1 MSNQLEF
8 VYASGGLV
16 SQSVLANALSDSPS
30 GGDMRPAAFAYGSRD
45 TETPSQHAETVETAF
60 QLLCERYDAI
70 AADIDCLDTST
81 LREKWLVPL
90 LSLLDFEPTFQRARL
105 KSSDGRE
112 TFDITHLGWNAEDAP
127 PLVLVPGPL
136 DDAAAG
142 AKRCPHMELQVYL
155 NRSNALWGIAAN
167 ARELRLLR
175 DFHHTTLKAYVG
187 FDLNAIFATRD
198 FQSFRALYRLAH
210 RSRLVPREDGK
221 CILEA
226 LFEKSQAEGVQVGK
240 VLRDQVQTAIE
251 ALAEGLLSADVR
263 AAIADPKESRAVYEE
278 LLLLIYRIMFLL
290 FAEQRRML
298 PAEGIYAET
307 YSLTTLARI
316 AETRSAD
323 PHHCDL
329 WEGLKA
335 TFLMLSKGAPAI
347 GVFPYNGRLFDPGR
361 TPRLVGRLCEN
372 RYLLEAVSALTQV
385 TVSQGRT
392 RLRQRVN
399 YAAMGVEELGSVYES
414 LLNYS
419 VKRAD
424 APIQTEAGRM
434 VPKGGVYLAPLTTER
449 KDLGA
454 YYTPPELV
462 DFVLEVSLDRLIAE
476 RLEKAGKEAEARERA
491 LLDLRICDPA
501 CGSGAFL
508 VGAVDRIA
516 LALAGV
522 RSGGGQPTERT
533 VQLARRDVLRHCIYG
548 VDKNP
553 LAVELAKLALWLESH
568 AEGMP
573 LTFLDHRLVVGDSLT
588 GPFWDKLIM
597 RPSNPE
603 EPVEGV
609 FHQGLTLALQNR
621 LAEALS
627 CVRHLEATVGISMAE
642 VEEKERI
649 KAELDRALRPF
660 RIIAAA
666 WSGGVMLGPEK
677 CDDLAY
683 GELLASVAKTGEIPA
698 TLPSP
703 VGRGD
708 GGEGTSASA
717 RGAGGE
723 GGLPAMIARGLG
735 VDLPLPLG
743 VGRGEGAQRE
753 GSSAKYASQT
763 SPHPNPLS
771 KGEGTIDRDQLYAL
785 LESARCVPA
794 LPYDLAFPEVFYP
807 TGVPHG
813 RTGFDAV
820 LGNPPWEAIQ
830 FKSKEFFAAFDF
842 EILSAPTKRERTA
855 IEKRLTAHPAVGP
868 LFEQYVEVFE
878 QQKRVNDC
886 LYQYQKVFIEGDLA
900 GRQLDAFRV
909 FMERNS
915 QLLYRSGMTGVV
927 VPSAFHAN
935 EGATGVRQLYLEKMA
950 LRCCYSFENRRALF
964 EIHRSFKFALVV
976 ARAGGPTREFSCAF
990 YLHDDEWLFGQ
1001 RNGREPLRY
1010 THDFVRRTGGDY
1022 LSLLELQ
1029 SEEDVK
1035 IAQVC
1040 FANGDPFG
1048 QVCERAR
1055 IRFGAECHMTND
1067 AWRFTPTVQVLP
1079 EDEDPRDPGVSA
1091 RLLEMGYLMLHEGK
1105 TFWHYDDHWESRP
1118 KYVVSTKHLQDR
1130 AAWQV
1135 SPRLYRLAFRKVASS
1150 TNERTFVIGLLPP
1163 LWLSGDS
1170 VYAEQEPPKRPN
1182 HVALALATI
1191 GSAFAT
1197 DWAVRQLVSANVN
1210 LFIVN
1215 RVPFP
1220 PRLIAMPFVLRS
1232 GLRLTCNHSGYEPLW
1247 REQVG
1252 DAWREEGK
1260 PPMTWPVLATDDE
1273 RWEVRAAIDAVVA
1286 DAYGLSRDQY
1296 AHVLSTFSHAS
1307 YRKAPELCLARFD
1320 ELKQLG
1326 LDAFTRKY
1334 DPYWDIPLNG
1344 NLPQPVI
1351 DLPLPG
1357 ESMDGGRGTADESDG
1372 EFRLTGTTKPTRRG
1386 RKKR

>member
-548 VDKNP
+548 VDKDP
-553 LAVELAKLALWLESH
+553 FAVELCKVALWIHCAVPDL
-568 AEGMP
+568 P
-573 LTFLDHRLVVGDSLT
+573 LSFLDHRIQHGDSL
-588 GPFWDKLIM
+588 
-597 RPSNPE
+597 
-603 EPVEGV
+603 
-609 FHQGLTLALQNR
+609 
-621 LAEALS
+621 
-627 CVRHLEATVGISMAE
+627 VGW
-642 VEEKERI
+642 
-649 KAELDRALRPF
+649 P
-660 RIIAAA
+660 
-666 WSGGVMLGPEK
+666 
-677 CDDLAY
+677 
-683 GELLASVAKTGEIPA
+683 LLKIPPEIPA
-698 TLPSP
+698 SAYTIPSSVKSSRDP
-703 VGRGD
+703 ADVRLKAFLANAGRQNEEALHGQLSFGAAPPAPD
-708 GGEGTSASA
+708 VRVDFPAVMAEDERVPADVERKQAAYEGYLDSESYRRFKAAADLWAASFFWSPDAGAPAPTVHDYRRALEGTVDAAQAQAAEELLSEFPAFHWPLRFPEIRA
-717 RGAGGE
+717 RG
-723 GGLPAMIARGLG
+723 
-735 VDLPLPLG
+735 
-743 VGRGEGAQRE
+743 
-753 GSSAKYASQT
+753 
-763 SPHPNPLS
+763 
-771 KGEGTIDRDQLYAL
+771 
-785 LESARCVPA
+785 
-794 LPYDLAFPEVFYP
+794 
-807 TGVPHG
+807 
-813 RTGFDAV
+813 GFDGF
-820 LGNPPWEAIQ
+820 LGNPPWEQVKLNEREWFGPRRSDIAEMTTDDRRNAIAGLAITAPALHRQ
-830 FKSKEFFAAFDF
+830 WTSAVVSYKRLAEYMRTSERFTASGHEPNTYLLFAELLAD
-842 EILSAPTKRERTA
+842 SMAPT
-855 IEKRLTAHPAVGP
+855 
-868 LFEQYVEVFE
+868 
-878 QQKRVNDC
+878 
-886 LYQYQKVFIEGDLA
+886 
-900 GRQLDAFRV
+900 GR
-909 FMERNS
+909 S
-915 QLLYRSGMTGVV
+915 GVV
-927 VPSAFHAN
+927 VKSALALDKSASDLFHKLLDRGQLAEFHDIVN
-935 EGATGVRQLYLEKMA
+935 ALDNPPVFPAVAAVERFAVVGLAGASPRAEFEATIMNGGVAPARTQPRMAFSRDTLRTLNPNTETLTSFRNQPEREVALDIHSRDEQLPILDCERGGSNPWGIEYVT
-950 LRCCYSFENRRALF
+950 LF
-964 EIHRSFKFALVV
+964 HSS
-976 ARAGGPTREFSCAF
+976 GGQK
-990 YLHDDEWLFGQ
+990 H
-1001 RNGREPLRY
+1001 
-1010 THDFVRRTGGDY
+1010 FVRRENLERDGWELGADMIFRRAPSEGRPRSSADRGLFSDEGGTGVEEALPVYEGQLANRYDHRARSYARYEGDRKY
-1022 LSLLELQ
+1022 GMKPYVPYTTDAEKADPRFEMEPRYWMLRTTADARIAQRVGDRAIVGFRDVGAPWTNPRSAKAAIIPRWPATDKLPVFAVDDGRVFEFLGMFNSTVFDFLVRGHMPAAGVKLWILAQIPAPRPGLDPRIGENARKLSLT
-1029 SEEDVK
+1029 SWSV
-1035 IAQVC
+1035 
-1040 FANGDPFG
+1040 
-1048 QVCERAR
+1048 AR
-1055 IRFGAECHMTND
+1055 LFEGAEPHPWDPEERYWLDVETD
-1067 AWRFTPTVQVLP
+1067 A
-1079 EDEDPRDPGVSA
+1079 
-1091 RLLEMGYLMLHEGK
+1091 LMAH
-1105 TFWHYDDHWESRP
+1105 
-1118 KYVVSTKHLQDR
+1118 
-1130 AAWQV
+1130 
-1135 SPRLYRLAFRKVASS
+1135 
-1150 TNERTFVIGLLPP
+1150 
-1163 LWLSGDS
+1163 
-1170 VYAEQEPPKRPN
+1170 
-1182 HVALALATI
+1182 
-1191 GSAFAT
+1191 
-1197 DWAVRQLVSANVN
+1197 
-1210 LFIVN
+1210 
-1215 RVPFP
+1215 
-1220 PRLIAMPFVLRS
+1220 
-1232 GLRLTCNHSGYEPLW
+1232 
-1247 REQVG
+1247 
-1252 DAWREEGK
+1252 
-1260 PPMTWPVLATDDE
+1260 
-1273 RWEVRAAIDAVVA
+1273 
-1286 DAYGLSRDQY
+1286 AYGVTRDQY
-1296 AHVLSTFSHAS
+1296 EIILDSFEVMARAQTKQHGRYKFQDD
-1307 YRKAPELCLARFD
+1307 CL
-1320 ELKQLG
+1320 EW
-1326 LDAFTRKY
+1326 Y
-1334 DPYWDIPLNG
+1334 
-1344 NLPQPVI
+1344 
-1351 DLPLPG
+1351 
-1357 ESMDGGRGTADESDG
+1357 GRI
-1372 EFRLTGTTKPTRRG
+1372 
-1386 RKKR
+1386 